1 MAVIKT
7 IDLVGVSSES
17 WRDAAHQAL
26 AEAAKTI
33 RGIEEMEVLGTS
45 AVDQGRQD
53 RRVPDPGPDQFPDR
67 AQLTRSTD
75 LLGVGPG
82 SIDSRHMPAAVVVGT
97 QWGDEGKGK
106 ATDYLAD
113 RMDLVVRYQG
123 GNNAGHTIL
132 AEGHTLKLQLIP
144 SGILY
149 PHITSVI
156 ADGVVVDPRVLLDE
170 MDGLAAVGVDPS
182 RLVVSGNCHMIMPYH
197 LELERVT
204 ERFLGKNA
212 LGTTKRGIGPA
223 YGDKA
228 ARIGLRIQDLFDEKI
243 FRAKLEIV
251 LKEKNLVLTRVY
263 GRLPLTADAIV
274 EDYLRYAERLRP
286 IVTETSKL
294 IHDALREG
302 KNVLLEGAQGT
313 MLDLDK
319 GTYPFVTSSNPLTG
333 YALASAGIGPRE
345 VDRVIGITKAYVT
358 RVGAGPFPTEDHG
371 ADGERL
377 GERGRGV
384 RHRDRTQAPVRVVRR
399 GDPAVRRAA
408 ERTHRAVHHEARRA
422 VGVRDAEG
430 LHGVPGRG
438 RGLRG
443 RSAAPVAVPR
453 APSPCTR
460 SSTAGARISRRSATS
475 PRICRSAAR
484 AYLDR
489 LAELVGVPDRRR
501 LGRSRSRA
509 EPAAVGV
516 RVLVVG
522 GGGRE
527 HALVWRLA
535 QSPSVDELFA
545 APGNP
550 GIALEARCV
559 PVAADD
565 VEAIVALVERERID
579 LTVVG
584 PEAPLVAGLADE
596 LAARGLP
603 CFGPTSAAARARGL
617 EVVGE
622 GAVRTS
628 RDPGGALGERHDDG
642 RRRRQRSIASGA
654 LRHQGRRPRGG
665 QGRRDR

>member
-1 MAVIKT
+1 
-7 IDLVGVSSES
+7 
-17 WRDAAHQAL
+17 
-26 AEAAKTI
+26 
-33 RGIEEMEVLGTS
+33 
-45 AVDQGRQD
+45 
-53 RRVPDPGPDQFPDR
+53 
-67 AQLTRSTD
+67 
-75 LLGVGPG
+75 
-82 SIDSRHMPAAVVVGT
+82 MPASVVVGT

-156 ADGVVVDPRVLLDE
+156 ADGVVVDPRVLLEE

-182 RLVVSGNCHMIMPYH
+182 RLVISGNCHMIMPYH

-243 FRAKLEIV
+243 FRAKLDIV

-263 GRLPLTADAIV
+263 GRLPLTAEAIV

-294 IHDALREG
+294 IYDALREG

-358 RVGAGPFPTEDHG
+358 RVGAGPFPTEEHG
-371 ADGERL
+371 AEGERL
-377 GERGRGV
+377 GERGREFGTV
-384 RHRDRTQAPVRVVRR
+384 TGRKRR
-399 GDPAVRRAA
+399 CGWFDAVILRYAARLNGLTELFVTKLDVLSGFQTLKVCTAYRAEGDVFEDVPPHQSLFHAA
-408 ERTHRAVHHEARRA
+408 EPVYEEL
-422 VGVRDAEG
+422 EG
-430 LHGVPGRG
+430 WGEDLTQVQEIA
-438 RGLRG
+438 GL
-443 RSAAPVAVPR
+443 P
-453 APSPCTR
+453 
-460 SSTAGARISRRSATS
+460 
-475 PRICRSAAR
+475 SAAR

-489 LAELVGVPDRRR
+489 LAELVGVPI
-501 LGRSRSRA
+501 GVVS
-509 EPAAVGV
+509 VGP
-516 RVLVVG
+516 
-522 GGGRE
+522 GRE
-527 HALVWRLA
+527 QSLPA
-535 QSPSVDELFA
+535 QTPAGA
-545 APGNP
+545 A
-550 GIALEARCV
+550 
-559 PVAADD
+559 
-565 VEAIVALVERERID
+565 
-579 LTVVG
+579 
-584 PEAPLVAGLADE
+584 
-596 LAARGLP
+596 
-603 CFGPTSAAARARGL
+603 
-617 EVVGE
+617 
-622 GAVRTS
+622 
-628 RDPGGALGERHDDG
+628 
-642 RRRRQRSIASGA
+642 
-654 LRHQGRRPRGG
+654 
-665 QGRRDR
+665 